1 MNRISIG
8 LQSADDRELKMLGR
22 IHTFREFTDTWKVIR
37 NQGFDNVNIDLISAI
52 PGQTVQSW
60 ERTLRTA
67 AELGPEHISAYSLI
81 IEEGTPFYA
90 WYGEGKEGDGENGC
104 RRCRMK
110 TRTGNLPDHGFC
122 SGRIRLSQI

>member
-1 MNRISIG
+1 MLSGEDTARIFHALRENFDIAEDAEITLEANPGTVSEEKAARWKDAGVNRISIG

-60 ERTLRTA
+60 ERTLRT
-67 AELGPEHISAYSLI
+67 GQQSWGRSISLH
-81 IEEGTPFYA
+81 TV
-90 WYGEGKEGDGENGC
+90 
-104 RRCRMK
+104 
-110 TRTGNLPDHGFC
+110 L
-122 SGRIRLSQI
+122 L